1 MRVVGSSANMSS
13 LRRDKG
19 EVIIEKKSI
28 FFSVLQE
35 VMNSSSMGISI
46 EIKEI
51 V

>member
-28 FFSVLQE
+28 FFFSASRGNE
-35 VMNSSSMGISI
+35 F
-46 EIKEI
+46 K
-51 V
+51 